1 MPMRDQRSPAAGE
14 DQEGSPESWPE
25 PSGSGAFEPWSKPF
39 LRNAALWLAAAIVGG
54 LVLAGIADSIVH
66 RLAGFIQIIVISLF
80 LSFAIEPAVDYL
92 AKRGWRRGAATGLVF
107 VAVLVAIAA
116 LIALLIPAVVSGTR
130 QLISSLPDLVN
141 NLARYLK
148 PFGIQLDQA
157 HIEDQVRKY
166 GSQLLTGAGSLLG
179 GVVRVATG
187 IVGGIFQAL
196 TIALFTFY
204 MVAQGPQLRRT
215 VCSRFR
221 PDRQRRILF
230 IWEQAIEQTGGYFYS
245 RLLLAVINGVLMYAV
260 LRWRGVPF
268 AAPLAIF
275 EGIVAEFI
283 PIVGTYIGGAVPV
296 LVALLYEPV
305 DALIVLIWIV
315 VYQQIENYFLSPR
328 LTARTMSLPAPVAF
342 AAALIGGAL
351 GGILFAF
358 LALPAAGVIL
368 AAFRTYGRYYEVV
381 EDDTVAPA
389 LTPEKTTADRG
400 SRPRWLSG
408 RKHGPPGTMDGLPP
422 SADGTPPGTDGTGA
436 EGTQPG
442 TDGTGT
448 DGPQPG
454 TDGTSADGPS
464 PGDG

>member
-1 MPMRDQRSPAAGE
+1 
-14 DQEGSPESWPE
+14 
-25 PSGSGAFEPWSKPF
+25 
-39 LRNAALWLAAAIVGG
+39 
-54 LVLAGIADSIVH
+54 
-66 RLAGFIQIIVISLF
+66 
-80 LSFAIEPAVDYL
+80 
-92 AKRGWRRGAATGLVF
+92 
-107 VAVLVAIAA
+107 
-116 LIALLIPAVVSGTR
+116 
-130 QLISSLPDLVN
+130 
-141 NLARYLK
+141 
-148 PFGIQLDQA
+148 
-157 HIEDQVRKY
+157 
-166 GSQLLTGAGSLLG
+166 
-179 GVVRVATG
+179 
-187 IVGGIFQAL
+187 
-196 TIALFTFY
+196 
-204 MVAQGPQLRRT
+204 
-215 VCSRFR
+215 
-221 PDRQRRILF
+221 LF

-381 EDDTVAPA
+381 EDDHTVAPA
-389 LTPEKTTADRG
+389 LAPDKTAAGRG
-400 SRPRWLSG
+400 SRPRWLSR
-408 RKHGPPGTMDGLPP
+408 RKNSPPETTDAPP
-422 SADGTPPGTDGTGA
+422 
-436 EGTQPG
+436 
-442 TDGTGT
+442 
-448 DGPQPG
+448 
-454 TDGTSADGPS
+454 

>member
-1 MPMRDQRSPAAGE
+1 V
-14 DQEGSPESWPE
+14 
-25 PSGSGAFEPWSKPF
+25 PWSRSF
-39 LRNAALWLAAAIVGG
+39 LRNAALWLVVAIVAGM
-54 LVLAGIADSIVH
+54 VLAGIADSIVH

-92 AKRGWRRGAATGLVF
+92 AQRGWRRGAATGLVF
-107 VAVLVAIAA
+107 VAVIVAIAA

-130 QLISSLPDLVN
+130 QLISALPDLVN
-141 NLARYLK
+141 NLARFLK

-166 GSQLLTGAGSLLG
+166 GSQLLAGAGSLLG
-179 GVVRVATG
+179 GVVKVATG

-221 PDRQRRILF
+221 PDRQRQILF

-245 RLLLAVINGVLMYAV
+245 RLLLAVINGGLMYVV

-275 EGIVAEFI
+275 EGVTAEFI

-296 LVALLYEPV
+296 LVALLYQPV
-305 DALIVLIWIV
+305 DALIVVIWIV

-328 LTARTMSLPAPVAF
+328 LTARTMSLPAPIAF

-381 EDDTVAPA
+381 EDDATVAPA
-389 LTPEKTTADRG
+389 LTPDKTAAGRG
-400 SRPRWLSG
+400 SRPRRLS
-408 RKHGPPGTMDGLPP
+408 RRRHSPPDT
-422 SADGTPPGTDGTGA
+422 
-436 EGTQPG
+436 
-442 TDGTGT
+442 T
-448 DGPQPG
+448 DGPP
-454 TDGTSADGPS
+454 

>member
-1 MPMRDQRSPAAGE
+1 MPMRDQRPPAADE
-14 DQEGSPESWPE
+14 DREGSPESWPA
-25 PSGSGAFEPWSKPF
+25 PPAPGAFVPWSRSF
-39 LRNAALWLAAAIVGG
+39 LRNAALWLVVAIVAGI
-54 LVLAGIADSIVH
+54 VLAGIADSIVH

-92 AKRGWRRGAATGLVF
+92 AQRGWRRGAATGLVF

-130 QLISSLPDLVN
+130 QLISSLPDLVH
-141 NLARYLK
+141 NLARYLR
-148 PFGIQLDQA
+148 PLGVQLDQA
-157 HIEDQVRKY
+157 HIEAQLRKY

-187 IVGGIFQAL
+187 IVGGVFQAL

-283 PIVGTYIGGAVPV
+283 PIVGTYIGGAVPA

-305 DALIVLIWIV
+305 DALIVFIWIV
-315 VYQQIENYFLSPR
+315 IYQQLENYFLSPR
-328 LTARTMSLPAPVAF
+328 LTARTMSLNAPVAF

-358 LALPAAGVIL
+358 LALPAAGVIQ
-368 AAFRTYGRYYEVV
+368 AAVRTYGRYYEVV
-381 EDDTVAPA
+381 EDGTTVAPA
-389 LTPEKTTADRG
+389 LAPDKTTTSRG
-400 SRPRWLSG
+400 PRRGWLRR
-408 RKHGPPGTMDGLPP
+408 RKQDPPETR
-422 SADGTPPGTDGTGA
+422 
-436 EGTQPG
+436 
-442 TDGTGT
+442 
-448 DGPQPG
+448 
-454 TDGTSADGPS
+454 DGPS
-464 PGDG
+464 TGDR

>member
-1 MPMRDQRSPAAGE
+1 MRDQRPPAADE
-14 DQEGSPESWPE
+14 DQEGSPEPWSAP
-25 PSGSGAFEPWSKPF
+25 PASGAFAPWSKSF
-39 LRNAALWLAAAIVGG
+39 LRHAALWLGVAIVAG

-66 RLAGFIQIIVISLF
+66 RLAGFLQIIVISLF

-130 QLISSLPDLVN
+130 QLISSLPDLVD

-148 PFGIQLDQA
+148 PLGIQLDAA
-157 HIEDQVRKY
+157 HIEEQIRKY
-166 GSQLLTGAGSLLG
+166 GSQLLAGAGSLLG

-204 MVAQGPQLRRT
+204 MVAQGPQLRRA

-245 RLLLAVINGVLMYAV
+245 RLLLAVINGGLMYVV

-275 EGIVAEFI
+275 EGVTAEFI

-296 LVALLYEPV
+296 LVALLYQPV

-368 AAFRTYGRYYEVV
+368 AAVRTYGRYYEVV
-381 EDDTVAPA
+381 EDDATVAPA
-389 LTPEKTTADRG
+389 LAPEKTTT
-400 SRPRWLSG
+400 SRSPRSRWFRR
-408 RKHGPPGTMDGLPP
+408 RKQDPAKPPDGPP
-422 SADGTPPGTDGTGA
+422 
-436 EGTQPG
+436 
-442 TDGTGT
+442 
-448 DGPQPG
+448 
-454 TDGTSADGPS
+454 
-464 PGDG
+464 PGDP

>member
-1 MPMRDQRSPAAGE
+1 V
-14 DQEGSPESWPE
+14 
-25 PSGSGAFEPWSKPF
+25 PWSQPF
-39 LRNAALWLAAAIVGG
+39 LRHAALWLVAAIVAG

-66 RLAGFIQIIVISLF
+66 RLAGFLQIIVISLF
-80 LSFAIEPAVDYL
+80 LSFAIEPAVGYL
-92 AKRGWRRGAATGLVF
+92 AKRGWPRGIATGLVF
-107 VAVLVAIAA
+107 LAVFVAIAA
-116 LIALLIPAVVSGTR
+116 LIAVLIPAIVSGTR
-130 QLISSLPDLVN
+130 QLISSLPDLVH
-141 NLARYLK
+141 NLARYLR
-148 PFGIQLDQA
+148 PLGVQLDQV
-157 HIEDQVRKY
+157 HVEDQVRKY
-166 GSQLLTGAGSLLG
+166 GSQLLSGAGSLLG

-196 TIALFTFY
+196 AIALFTFY

-221 PDRQRRILF
+221 PDRQRQILF

-268 AAPLAIF
+268 AAPLALF

-296 LVALLYEPV
+296 LVALLYQPV
-305 DALIVLIWIV
+305 DALIVLTWIV

-358 LALPAAGVIL
+358 LALPAAGVIQ
-368 AAFRTYGRYYEVV
+368 AAVRTYGRYYEVV
-381 EDDTVAPA
+381 EDGTTVAPA
-389 LTPEKTTADRG
+389 LTPEKTTVSR
-400 SRPRWLSG
+400 SRRPRLFRRPEHSLPEPPD
-408 RKHGPPGTMDGLPP
+408 GPP
-422 SADGTPPGTDGTGA
+422 S
-436 EGTQPG
+436 
-442 TDGTGT
+442 
-448 DGPQPG
+448 
-454 TDGTSADGPS
+454 
-464 PGDG
+464 GDQ

>member
-1 MPMRDQRSPAAGE
+1 MPMRDQGPPAADE
-14 DQEGSPESWPE
+14 DQEGSPESWSAP
-25 PSGSGAFEPWSKPF
+25 PAPDALVPWSRSF
-39 LRNAALWLAAAIVGG
+39 LRQAALWLVVAIVAGM
-54 LVLAGIADSIVH
+54 VLAGIADSIVH
-66 RLAGFIQIIVISLF
+66 RLAGFLQIIVISLF

-92 AKRGWRRGAATGLVF
+92 AQRGWRRGAATGLVF
-107 VAVLVAIAA
+107 VAVLVATAA

-148 PFGIQLDQA
+148 PLGIQLDA
-157 HIEDQVRKY
+157 GHIEEQIRKY
-166 GSQLLTGAGSLLG
+166 GSQLLAGAGSLLG

-187 IVGGIFQAL
+187 IVGGLFQAL
-196 TIALFTFY
+196 TVALFTFY
-204 MVAQGPQLRRT
+204 MVAQGPQLRRA

-245 RLLLAVINGVLMYAV
+245 RLLLAVINGGLMYVV

-275 EGIVAEFI
+275 EGVTAEFI

-296 LVALLYEPV
+296 LVALLYQPV
-305 DALIVLIWIV
+305 NALIVLIWIV

-389 LTPEKTTADRG
+389 LAPEKTTAGRDR
-400 SRPRWLSG
+400 RPRWLSR
-408 RKHGPPGTMDGLPP
+408 RKHSPPTPRTGPRP
-422 SADGTPPGTDGTGA
+422 A
-436 EGTQPG
+436 
-442 TDGTGT
+442 
-448 DGPQPG
+448 
-454 TDGTSADGPS
+454 
-464 PGDG
+464 PGDRRRRPW

>member
-1 MPMRDQRSPAAGE
+1 MPKEDQRSPAAGT
-14 DQEGSPESWPE
+14 DQEGRPAWESE
-25 PSGSGAFEPWSKPF
+25 PSSPDVFVPWSRSF
-39 LRNAALWLAAAIVGG
+39 LRQASLWLLVAIVGG

-66 RLAGFIQIIVISLF
+66 RLAGFLQIIVISLF

-92 AKRGWRRGAATGLVF
+92 AKRGWRRGTATGLVF
-107 VAVLVAIAA
+107 VAVFVATAA

-148 PFGIQLDQA
+148 PFGVQLDQV
-157 HIEDQVRKY
+157 HVEDQLRKY
-166 GSQLLTGAGSLLG
+166 GSQLLAGAGSLLG

-187 IVGGIFQAL
+187 IVGGVFQAL

-283 PIVGTYIGGAVPV
+283 PIVGTYIGGAIPV

-368 AAFRTYGRYYEVV
+368 AAVRTYGRYYEVV
-381 EDDTVAPA
+381 EDDATVEPA
-389 LTPEKTTADRG
+389 LAPEKTTK
-400 SRPRWLSG
+400 SRSPRSG
-408 RKHGPPGTMDGLPP
+408 WFRRRKQDPAKPPDGPP
-422 SADGTPPGTDGTGA
+422 S
-436 EGTQPG
+436 
-442 TDGTGT
+442 
-448 DGPQPG
+448 
-454 TDGTSADGPS
+454 
-464 PGDG
+464 GDR